1 MIDNTKKKS
10 SIRLPSD
17 EALTHC
23 VDSVCVNY
31 TSSLQVLQDEV
42 NNKFAV
48 KKNRSS
54 VLGAV
59 YSILD
64 EPIRSQRVFECGSF
78 LEFRVSESE
87 SNLQVA
93 NFCKDR
99 LCPMCNWRR
108 SLKIFGQ
115 VSQVMN
121 QMDEY
126 DFLFLTLTVK
136 NCSASDLPNTVQV
149 LFDGWRYLYNKNKEF
164 KSVIE
169 GTFRSLEVTIN
180 KEKETF
186 HPHLHCILAVKP
198 SYFKK
203 GYITQERWSELW
215 SSACDLE
222 YNPVVHVQKVKKIG
236 KGICGAVAEVAKYST
251 KDSDF
256 LDPDDLD
263 KSAEYTRIL
272 LNALSGRRLCGWTGI
287 FAKIRKQLNLD
298 DVEDGD
304 LIHTSDDCIR
314 QDVECMI
321 VRYYWRCGVYVS
333 DNKS

>member
-1 MIDNTKKKS
+1 MCFIFKKSGDVILIDNTKKKS

-126 DFLFLTLTVK
+126 DFLFLTLTVRI
-136 NCSASDLPNTVQV
+136 V
-149 LFDGWRYLYNKNKEF
+149 L
-164 KSVIE
+164 
-169 GTFRSLEVTIN
+169 
-180 KEKETF
+180 
-186 HPHLHCILAVKP
+186 HP
-198 SYFKK
+198 
-203 GYITQERWSELW
+203 
-215 SSACDLE
+215 
-222 YNPVVHVQKVKKIG
+222 
-236 KGICGAVAEVAKYST
+236 IC
-251 KDSDF
+251 
-256 LDPDDLD
+256 
-263 KSAEYTRIL
+263 RIL
-272 LNALSGRRLCGWTGI
+272 FKFFLMVGDICITKIKNLS
-287 FAKIRKQLNLD
+287 Q
-298 DVEDGD
+298 
-304 LIHTSDDCIR
+304 
-314 QDVECMI
+314 
-321 VRYYWRCGVYVS
+321 
-333 DNKS
+333 